1 MLVEFLKNT
10 FKNVRG
16 KLRTDALHNAILA
29 ELWNKYPTYKDNYV
43 WRFEE
48 DLHDAYNGKFKVD
61 IVGYDKDLNPKI
73 AILCKCANSNI
84 GKNKYNYANCT
95 IGEAA
100 RLTVGTNHDFEKVL
114 FVNVLP
120 TKAPIFET
128 GGTVSGYDKPIEF
141 KKRVDVSPILF
152 KFFGNLVEE
161 VNMFY
166 DIEHIETKTN
176 KKDFTEIVP
185 LNLSEFRIKYE

>member
-1 MLVEFLKNT
+1 MLIDFLKKT

-16 KLRTDALHNAILA
+16 KKRTDALHNAILV
-29 ELWNKYPTYKDNYV
+29 EFWNKYPAYKDNYE
-43 WRFEE
+43 WEFEKQ
-48 DLHDAYNGKFKVD
+48 LHDAYNGKFKVD
-61 IVGYDKDLNPKI
+61 IVGYDEDLNPKI

-100 RLTVGTNHDFEKVL
+100 RLMVDTNHDFEKVL

-120 TKAPIFET
+120 NKAPIFEN
-128 GGTVSGYDKPIEF
+128 GGIVKGFDKPMEF

-152 KFFGNLVEE
+152 KFFGDLVEE

-166 DIEHIETKTN
+166 DIENIETKTS
-176 KKDFTEIVP
+176 KKDFMKIVP
-185 LNLSEFRIKYE
+185 LNLSEFKMKYE